1 MAFSTYGY
9 STLVTLFK
17 IYFMLKL
24 FEKGDFKR
32 ISFWKP
38 QSSSSQVLFDPKIF
52 IPTLEVSDCTIGSIK
67 WPRKWRPLKLG
78 ICANS
83 DRNGSLVFMCKIWRN
98 FPMLMVLR
106 LPSLTFA
113 KKFFTCFWRGCGIIG
128 FGWTREQGT
137 SSAKQFFLLNGRGEY
152 IQTTFS

>member
-67 WPRKWRPLKLG
+67 WPRKWIKSVQKIIFIT
-78 ICANS
+78 ICSNS
-83 DRNGSLVFMCKIWRN
+83 DRNGSLVFMCNIWRN
-98 FPMLMVLR
+98 FSMLMVLR

-113 KKFFTCFWRGCGIIG
+113 KKVFYVFLARLRYYWFWMN
-128 FGWTREQGT
+128 QGT
-137 SSAKQFFLLNGRGEY
+137 RD
-152 IQTTFS
+152 